1 MPFPVLVYT
10 CTSCLSKYREENVYE
25 ETRLIMGLDFVKE
38 NIFLIAEEGQ
48 MYLIYCIFFS

>member
-1 MPFPVLVYT
+1 MPFPVLSYT
-10 CTSCLSKYREENVYE
+10 CTSYLSKYREENVYE
-25 ETRLIMGLDFVKE
+25 ETRLIMVLDFVKE